1 MKSSIK
7 GELAREL
14 FHKGAN
20 CAQAVACAFSE
31 ECGLPPEKMARLA
44 SGFGAGMGRMRE
56 VCGAVSGMTLVA
68 NLIFGPEDVT
78 DKVGKDAQY
87 THVQTLAERFKA
99 ETGSIV
105 CRELL
110 GLAPKQ
116 SDSPISEARTETYYK
131 KRPCVEMVVLATTIL
146 EEYLGEKR

>member
-1 MKSSIK
+1 MENSAK
-7 GELAREL
+7 GKLAREF

-20 CAQAVACAFSE
+20 CAQAVACAFTE
-31 ECGLPPEKMARLA
+31 ECGQTSEKMARLA

-68 NLIFGPEDVT
+68 NLIFGPDDIM
-78 DKVGKDAQY
+78 DKAGKDAQY
-87 THVQTLAERFKA
+87 AHVQALAERFKA

-131 KRPCVEMVVLATTIL
+131 KRPCVEMVVLAATIL
-146 EEYLGEKR
+146 EEYLQNR